1 MKDGNERELE
11 RGGVITIRVPAKLMA
26 SVEAVA
32 ANEGISRCDVARR
45 ALIRDFLA
53 QESVA

>member
-1 MKDGNERELE
+1 MKDGTERELE

-26 SVEAVA
+26 TVEAVA

-45 ALIRDFLA
+45 ALIRDCLA
-53 QESVA
+53 QELGR